1 MLSLLEKLSLSQ
13 FMICVLLVRFILF
26 LLPFLFLFFILI
38 FISHVV
44 STEWDWKILVYVFD
58 CVIDLLR
65 VKCDKCYVCVLKS
78 VGPSSLGRV
87 RRVGIGLG
95 RTTRPCV

>member
-1 MLSLLEKLSLSQ
+1 MLSLLEKVSLSQ

-44 STEWDWKILVYVFD
+44 SI
-58 CVIDLLR
+58 
-65 VKCDKCYVCVLKS
+65 
-78 VGPSSLGRV
+78 
-87 RRVGIGLG
+87 
-95 RTTRPCV
+95 